1 MDAVDA
7 LMRKAIERSVFPGA
21 VLLVAREG
29 VIKFIDAYG
38 YANIFTREAVT
49 TDTVFDLASL
59 TKPLATTPALMVLKQ
74 QHKLT
79 LDQPI
84 GSILQWLQGTDK
96 EAITIK
102 ALLNH
107 SGGLPAY
114 SPFYTQLNRLPFEER
129 KTALQKALAELP
141 LAHSIGES
149 VLYSDLGFMLLDF
162 LVQKI
167 SKKRLDRFTA
177 EEIYK
182 PLGISDRSEP
192 RLCFVDLH
200 KPIRFANVAA
210 TEICQWR
217 RRLMEGVV
225 HDDNAYTMGGIAG
238 HAGLFGDVS
247 GVFVMAQTLLQ
258 AHASSDSAELFQTHL
273 VRRFFSRET
282 SGARVLGFDVPA
294 EHNSSCGRYF
304 SINSVG
310 HLGFTGT
317 SLWMDLDKAV
327 IIILLTNRIHPSRSN
342 ERIKAFRPELH
353 DGVMRVMFRCD

>member
-7 LMRKAIERSVFPGA
+7 LMRQAIEKGVFPGA
-21 VLLVAREG
+21 ALLVAREG
-29 VIKFIDAYG
+29 IIEFFDAYG
-38 YANIFTREAVT
+38 YTNIFTRQAVT

-59 TKPLATTPALMVLKQ
+59 TKPLATTPALMVLNQ
-74 QHKLT
+74 QHKLA

-114 SPFYTQLNRLPFEER
+114 SPFYTQLSRLPFEER
-129 KTALQKALAELP
+129 KTALQKALAKIPRE
-141 LAHSIGES
+141 HSIGEF
-149 VLYSDLGFMLLDF
+149 VLYSDLGFMLLNF

-167 SKKRLDRFTA
+167 SGKRLDRISA

-182 PLGISDRSEP
+182 PLGISNRSEP

-200 KPIRFANVAA
+200 KPIHFENVAA

-217 RRLMEGVV
+217 RCLIEGVV
-225 HDDNAYTMGGIAG
+225 HDDNAYAMGGIAG
-238 HAGLFGDVS
+238 HAGLFGDAS
-247 GVFVMAQTLLQ
+247 GVFVMAQALLQ
-258 AHASSDSAELFQTHL
+258 AYAGSDSAELFQTRL
-273 VRRFFSRET
+273 VRRYFSRET
-282 SGARVLGFDVPA
+282 PGARALGFDVPA
-294 EHNSSCGRYF
+294 QRNSSSGRYF
-304 SINSVG
+304 SANSVG

-353 DGVMRVMFRCD
+353 DAAMKVILKCD

>member
-1 MDAVDA
+1 MESVDA
-7 LMRKAIERSVFPGA
+7 LMRQAIEKGVFPGA
-21 VLLVAREG
+21 ALLVAREG
-29 VIKFIDAYG
+29 VIKFFDAYG
-38 YANIFTREAVT
+38 YANIFTRKAVT

-59 TKPLATTPALMVLKQ
+59 TKPLATTPALMVLNQ

-79 LDQPI
+79 LNQPI

-107 SGGLPAY
+107 SSGLPAY
-114 SPFYTQLNRLPFEER
+114 RPFYTQLNRLPFEER
-129 KTALQKALAELP
+129 KTVLQKALAKIP
-141 LAHSIGES
+141 LAHSIGEF
-149 VLYSDLGFMLLDF
+149 VLYSDLGFMLLNF
-162 LVQKI
+162 LVQRI
-167 SKKRLDRFTA
+167 SGKRLDRITA

-200 KPIRFANVAA
+200 NPIGFDNVAA

-217 RRLMEGVV
+217 RCLIEGVV

-238 HAGLFGDVS
+238 HAGLFGDAS
-247 GVFVMAQTLLQ
+247 GVFVMAQALLQ
-258 AHASSDSAELFQTHL
+258 AYANSDSAELFQTQL

-282 SGARVLGFDVPA
+282 PGARALGFDVPA

-304 SINSVG
+304 SVNSVG

-317 SLWMDLDKAV
+317 SLWIDLDNAV

-342 ERIKAFRPELH
+342 ERIKDFRPELH
-353 DGVMRVMFRCD
+353 DAVMKVMLKCD